1 MKIYKEYKNLI
12 AQNDEYTTPAEIKSK
27 LPLPPG
33 LIFYPKFARII
44 INSNRKAVKKV
55 YDRYNWI
62 DSSLKIMQALEK
74 AGLKFHITGMDNIK
88 KVEGPVL
95 FIGNH
100 MSTLETVVLP
110 CVINPI
116 KPVVF
121 VVKKELT
128 TYPFFGP
135 INNARHPI
143 VVGRSNAREDL
154 ILVMQQGADR
164 IKEGRSIIL
173 FPQKTRST
181 DFDIKSFN
189 TLGVKLAKRNSV
201 PVIPIALLT
210 DAWAN
215 GKKIKELG
223 KIDPS
228 RKVHIA
234 FGEPIEITGN
244 GSEQHQK
251 VIEFVT
257 DNLKEWGREDYIKY

>member
-1 MKIYKEYKNLI
+1 MKIYTEYENII
-12 AQNDEYTTPAEIKSK
+12 ARNDEYLTPAEMKSR

-44 INSNRKAVKKV
+44 IKANRKAIKNV
-55 YDRYNWI
+55 YDRYNWV

-74 AGLKFHITGMDNIK
+74 AGLIFHISGMDNIK

-110 CVINPI
+110 CIINSI

-128 TYPFFGP
+128 TYPLFGP

-154 ILVMQQGADR
+154 ILVMQQGTER

-189 TLGVKLAKRNSV
+189 TLGIKLARRNNV
-201 PVIPIALLT
+201 PVIPITLLT

-215 GKKIKELG
+215 GKRVKEIG

-228 RKVHIA
+228 RKVHIT
-234 FGEPIEITGN
+234 FGEPMGITGN

-251 VIEFVT
+251 VIEFIK
-257 DNLKEWGREDYIKY
+257 DNLKKWGREEYIKY